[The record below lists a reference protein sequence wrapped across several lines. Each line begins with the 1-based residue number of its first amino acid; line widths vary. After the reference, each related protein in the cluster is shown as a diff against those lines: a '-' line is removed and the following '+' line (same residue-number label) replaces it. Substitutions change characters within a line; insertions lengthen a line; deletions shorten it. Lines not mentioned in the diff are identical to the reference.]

1 MLTPFIPP
9 PHLFSNM
16 RHNEIIQ
23 SLSLIIKTRSI
34 KLLYYF
40 EAATLY
46 PPKVRGKSLS
56 TTDNGTLTRG
66 GHADVSAGDHQRNN
80 EEKVTGKHRVQIVSL
95 GKRKRKKRL
104 LIKNLRAQSLLA
116 RWCL

>member
-1 MLTPFIPP
+1 
-9 PHLFSNM
+9 M

-23 SLSLIIKTRSI
+23 SLSLIIKTRSV

-46 PPKVRGKSLS
+46 PPKVRGKKKSLS

-66 GHADVSAGDHQRNN
+66 GHADVSEGDHQRNN

-95 GKRKRKKRL
+95 GKRKRK
-104 LIKNLRAQSLLA
+104 NV
-116 RWCL
+116 C